1 MAGVEEV
8 DVLVIG
14 GGNAAF
20 AAAVSAHEAGAPRV
34 LLLEKAP
41 SAALAG
47 GDTFYT
53 AGAFR
58 IAHGGLQ
65 DLHAAGILDPA
76 SHPPADRIVL
86 EPYTP
91 QQFADDVRRL
101 DGSGRADERLVSK
114 LVDGSREIAMWMAG
128 LGVGFELAFHRQ
140 AYEVGD
146 PPKFV
151 FWGGLALVTKNGGK
165 GLVDAWLDIAKQ
177 RGIEIRY
184 DSAATGLVLDE
195 HGTVVGAKVGEK
207 VIRATGG
214 VVLAAGGYSASRQ
227 MRIQHLG
234 PQWGPALVRGTPYNE
249 GDALNF
255 AVRDAGARVAGDWAG
270 CHATCWDAHAPEGDR
285 NLTNQYTK
293 SGYPLGL
300 MINANGERFVDEGA
314 DFRNMTYAKYGRAI
328 LDQPGGYAFQVWD
341 GKTIPLLRK
350 EEYGDDV
357 VRKIT
362 ANTVPELAHA
372 LEAEDLGAPDEF
384 VHTVA
389 TYNASLISVDGAAF
403 NPALKDGIGTQ
414 GLALPKT
421 NWALPLDTPPFMAVK
436 VTCGIT
442 FTFGG
447 LAVDANTA
455 NVLSEKGGKPISGLY
470 CTGEMLG
477 NLWWNNY
484 PGGSGLVAGAVFG
497 RIAGREA
504 ALRTKK

>member
-1 MAGVEEV
+1 MTDVEEV
-8 DVLVIG
+8 DVLVVG

-20 AAAVSAHEAGAPRV
+20 AAAVSAHEAGATRV
-34 LLLEKAP
+34 LLVEKAP
-41 SAALAG
+41 SATLAG

-58 IAHGGLQ
+58 IAHGGLA
-65 DLHAAGILDPA
+65 DLHAAGILDPV
-76 SHPPADRIVL
+76 SHCAPERIVL
-86 EPYTP
+86 EPYTSE
-91 QQFADDVRRL
+91 QFAGDVRRL

-114 LVDGSREIAMWMAG
+114 LVEGSREVARWTAR
-128 LGVGFELAFHRQ
+128 LGVRFELAFNRQ

-146 PPKFV
+146 PPRFV
-151 FWGGLALVTKNGGK
+151 FWGGLALVTKDGGK
-165 GLVDAWLDIAKQ
+165 GLVDAWLDISKQ

-195 HGTVVGAKVGEK
+195 GGSVVGAKVGGK
-207 VIRATGG
+207 IIRAKGG
-214 VVLAAGGYSASRQ
+214 VVLAAGGYGASRA
-227 MRIQHLG
+227 MRMKHLG

-255 AVRDAGARVAGDWAG
+255 AVRDAGARVAGHWAG

-300 MINANGERFVDEGA
+300 MINANGARFVDEGA

-341 GKTIPLLRK
+341 GKTIPLLRN

-357 VRKIT
+357 VRKIAADT
-362 ANTVPELAHA
+362 IPELARA
-372 LEAEDLGAPDEF
+372 LETEGLASSEEF
-384 VHTVA
+384 VKTVA
-389 TYNASLISVDGAAF
+389 TYNASLISVDFAAF
-403 NPALKDGIGTQ
+403 NPAIKDGVGTQ
-414 GLALPKT
+414 GLVLPKT

-447 LAVDANTA
+447 LAVDAETA
-455 NVLSEKGGKPISGLY
+455 SVLAEKDGKPIDGLY

-504 ALRTKK
+504 ALRAKK